1 MSNNIVKHD
10 QFKEVV
16 QDLWNKAKARDIE
29 NLTYDPATKTITG
42 TNSGTNA
49 GNNALSIPVQ
59 LTNLVS
65 IDEKAEFKQDVS
77 SDNVAITNN
86 KYIGSNIG
94 FESKDRSLGFRQLTT
109 SAFVDGYVDHIRI
122 YVDNANDSLT
132 STWKVWAITKGANGK
147 ESDTVNKVIPTA
159 ESLKV
164 NSIVDGSE
172 TKKFVII
179 PVKESFENE
188 TYFIVR
194 CDTHKLEVSQD
205 ITTAYRKDVVNLNKS
220 QPPDTANATIDWTYN
235 ADKNTAI
242 MYLYGRESIGSLSL
256 KLNQLQADGSK
267 YVLQSETTNTGG
279 ETQYAGRV
287 VKLGDDGKINSNM
300 IPEIAI
306 NRVLEAA
313 DESAALGKIGEGKDN
328 LQVGDVVVLQDTNKI
343 YIYKGRPDGQAND
356 IFTRDFLEIAMGN
369 GTVKSVNTILPEANG
384 NVTVRAEHIKYNT
397 DANSKTVKQVLDEK
411 ISNIV
416 LNTSDKK
423 HLTITKADN
432 QTTDLDLTEAFKAN
446 NIAYGKN
453 ISGTN
458 RATVENA
465 IDALV
470 EANNS
475 NVKTIQGGRPNNT
488 GNIEVAVAEEG
499 TEGIKVTFG
508 SSGGTAVKIATY
520 MTEQEVR
527 AIKDLFV

>member
-1 MSNNIVKHD
+1 MSNNIVKHG
-10 QFKEVV
+10 QLQEIA

-29 NLTYDPATKTITG
+29 RLEYDPETKTIKG
-42 TNSGTNA
+42 TNSATNA

-86 KYIGSNIG
+86 KYMGSNIG

-109 SAFVDGYVDHIRI
+109 SAFADGYVDHIRI
-122 YVDNANDSLT
+122 YVDNANDSPT

-159 ESLKV
+159 ASLKV
-164 NSIVDGSE
+164 NSIVEGSE

-205 ITTAYRKDVVNLNKS
+205 IKTAYRKDVVNLNKS

-267 YVLQSETTNTGG
+267 YVLQSETTATGG
-279 ETQYAGRV
+279 QDNAGKV
-287 VKLGDDGKINSNM
+287 AKLDQTGKLDATM
-300 IPEIAI
+300 LPAIAI
-306 NRVLEAA
+306 NDYIPASAFTHAVLSTLEFQ
-313 DESAALGKIGEGKDN
+313 N
-328 LQVGDVVVLQDTNKI
+328 GDIVVVT
-343 YIYKGRPDGQAND
+343 ANGKV
-356 IFTRDFLEIAMGN
+356 TRYLCVDKAGHQNNLTEAFIPLNDKEGI
-369 GTVKSVNTILPEANG
+369 VFSVNEQRPVADG
-384 NVTVRAEHIKYNT
+384 NVTVTAEHIKTAASSTTN
-397 DANSKTVKQVLDEK
+397 VKEELDKK
-411 ISNIV
+411 ISNIA
-416 LNTSDKK
+416 LKTGDNKQ
-423 HLTITKADN
+423 LTITKADGQISDVN
-432 QTTDLDLTEAFKAN
+432 LAEAFKAD
-446 NIAYGKN
+446 N
-453 ISGTN
+453 ISYSGTIGG
-458 RATVENA
+458 ATRE
-465 IDALV
+465 
-470 EANNS
+470 
-475 NVKTIQGGRPNNT
+475 NVKAAIEALTTEVNNGVKSIKGGRPETNGDMNVT
-488 GNIEVAVAEEG
+488 VAQAG
-499 TEGIKVTFG
+499 DGITMTFG
-508 SSGGTAVKIATY
+508 NSNTPVTIATY
-520 MTEQEVR
+520 MTDNEVDE
-527 AIKDLFV
+527 IKRLFT

>member
-1 MSNNIVKHD
+1 MSNNIVKHGQLED
-10 QFKEVV
+10 IAR
-16 QDLWNKAKARDIE
+16 DLWNKAKARDIE
-29 NLTYDPATKTITG
+29 SLTYDPTTKTIT
-42 TNSGTNA
+42 GTNA

-77 SDNVAITNN
+77 SDNVAIANN
-86 KYIGSNIG
+86 KYMGSNLG
-94 FESKDRSLGFRQLTT
+94 FTSQDRSLGFRQLTT

-122 YVDNANDSLT
+122 YVDNANNSPT
-132 STWKVWAITKGANGK
+132 STWKVWAITKGANGYQ
-147 ESDTVNKVIPTA
+147 SDSVNKVIYPA
-159 ESLKV
+159 KSLEV
-164 NSIVDGSE
+164 NTIVEGSE
-172 TKKFVII
+172 TRKFVII
-179 PVKESFENE
+179 PIQELFENE
-188 TYFIVR
+188 TYFIAK
-194 CDTHKLEVSQD
+194 CSTHRVEVAQNID
-205 ITTAYRKDVVNLNKS
+205 PKYANDVVNLNNS
-220 QPPDTANATIDWTYN
+220 QPPDEANSQIDWTYN
-235 ADKNTAI
+235 AQGNTAI

-256 KLNQLQADGSK
+256 KLNQVQTDGSK
-267 YVLQSETTNTGG
+267 YVLKSDTTDTGG
-279 ETQYAGRV
+279 TGQQGKV
-287 VKLGDDGKINSNM
+287 VKLGADGKLNTNM
-300 IPEIAI
+300 LPELAI
-306 NRVLEAA
+306 NRVLT
-313 DESAALGKIGEGKDN
+313 SATKTSALALRGNGANQLQLGDIVIITGEKN
-328 LQVGDVVVLQDTNKI
+328 KAYMCKHETDTNF
-343 YIYKGRPDGQAND
+343 DNS
-356 IFTRDFLEIAMGN
+356 FLELSLGN
-369 GTVKSVNTILPEANG
+369 GAVKSVNNVLPTEANG
-384 NVTVRAEHIKYNT
+384 NVSIDLANLPNVQAELNK
-397 DANSKTVKQVLDEK
+397 K
-411 ISNIV
+411 ISNIT
-416 LNTSDKK
+416 LKSDKK

-446 NIAYGKN
+446 NIAYGKD

-475 NVKTIQGGRPNNT
+475 NVKTIQGGRPNNA

>member
-10 QFKEVV
+10 QLEDIAR
-16 QDLWNKAKARDIE
+16 DLWTKAKARDIE
-29 NLTYDPATKTITG
+29 DLTYDPTTKTITG
-42 TNSGTNA
+42 TNSSTNA

-86 KYIGSNIG
+86 KYMGSNIG

-122 YVDNANDSLT
+122 YVDNANDSPT

-159 ESLKV
+159 ASLKV

-205 ITTAYRKDVVNLNKS
+205 IKTAYRKDVVNLNKS

-235 ADKNTAI
+235 ADNNTAI

-267 YVLQSETTNTGG
+267 YVLQSETAATGG
-279 ETQYAGRV
+279 AGSANKVARLDNNG
-287 VKLGDDGKINSNM
+287 KLHTDMLPS
-300 IPEIAI
+300 IAI
-306 NRVLEAA
+306 NDYIPASAFTHAVLSTLEFQ
-313 DESAALGKIGEGKDN
+313 N
-328 LQVGDVVVLQDTNKI
+328 GDIVVVT
-343 YIYKGRPDGQAND
+343 ANGKV
-356 IFTRDFLEIAMGN
+356 TRYLCVDKAGHQNNLTEAFIPLNDKEGI
-369 GTVKSVNTILPEANG
+369 VFSVNEQRPGANG
-384 NVTVRAEHIKYNT
+384 DVTVRAEHIKYTNGQNT
-397 DANSKTVKQVLDEK
+397 TVKEELDKK
-411 ISNIV
+411 ISNIA
-416 LNTSDKK
+416 LKTGDNKQ
-423 HLTITKADN
+423 LTITKADGQISDVN
-432 QTTDLDLTEAFKAN
+432 LAEAFKAD
-446 NIAYGKN
+446 N
-453 ISGTN
+453 ISYSGTIGGAERN
-458 RATVENA
+458 NVKAA
-465 IDALV
+465 IDALRD
-470 EANNS
+470 EAN
-475 NVKTIQGGRPNNT
+475 K
-488 GNIEVAVAEEG
+488 
-499 TEGIKVTFG
+499 GIKKINNGEPDNQGNVVVTATQSGTGISMTFG
-508 SSGGTAVKIATY
+508 TNGTAVNVVTY
-520 MTEQEVR
+520 MTETEVNQ
-527 AIKDLFV
+527 IKDLFV

>member
-1 MSNNIVKHD
+1 MSNNIVKHGQLED
-10 QFKEVV
+10 IAG
-16 QDLWNKAKARDIE
+16 DLWTKAKKRDIE
-29 NLTYDPATKTITG
+29 ELIYDPETKTIKG
-42 TNSGTNA
+42 TNSSND
-49 GNNALSIPVQ
+49 ALSISTQ
-59 LTNLVS
+59 LTNLVP
-65 IDEKAEFKQDVS
+65 IDKKAEFKQDVS
-77 SDNVAITNN
+77 SDNVAIANN
-86 KYIGSNIG
+86 KYMGSNIG

-109 SAFVDGYVDHIRI
+109 SAFADGYVDHIRI
-122 YVDNANDSLT
+122 YVDNANDSPT
-132 STWKVWAITKGANGK
+132 STWKVWAITKGANEK

-159 ESLKV
+159 ASLKV
-164 NSIVDGSE
+164 NSIVEGSE

-205 ITTAYRKDVVNLNKS
+205 IKTAYRKDVVNLNKS

-235 ADKNTAI
+235 ADNNTAI

-256 KLNQLQADGSK
+256 KLNQVQTDGSK
-267 YVLQSETTNTGG
+267 YVLKSDTTDTGG
-279 ETQYAGRV
+279 TGQQGKV
-287 VKLGDDGKINSNM
+287 VKLGADGKLNTNM
-300 IPEIAI
+300 LPELAI
-306 NRVLEAA
+306 NRVLT
-313 DESAALGKIGEGKDN
+313 SATKTSALALRGNGSNQLQLGDIVIITGEKN
-328 LQVGDVVVLQDTNKI
+328 KAYMCKHETDTNF
-343 YIYKGRPDGQAND
+343 DNS
-356 IFTRDFLEIAMGN
+356 FLELSLGN
-369 GTVKSVNTILPEANG
+369 GAVKSVNNVLPTEANG
-384 NVTVRAEHIKYNT
+384 NVSIDLANLPNVQAELNK
-397 DANSKTVKQVLDEK
+397 K
-411 ISNIV
+411 ISNIT
-416 LNTSDKK
+416 LKSDKK

-446 NIAYGKN
+446 NIAYGKD